1 MEGSQP
7 GTGTEQVVHRASG
20 PEPENGEPID
30 TNGGQT
36 TLQETERGRLGQE
49 AASGGR
55 EENLAKFLKTD
66 W

>member
-1 MEGSQP
+1 MKGSQP
-7 GTGTEQVVHRASG
+7 GTGTEQVVQSQRTR
-20 PEPENGEPID
+20 EPID
-30 TNGGQT
+30 MNGGQT

>member
-1 MEGSQP
+1 MKGSQP
-7 GTGTEQVVHRASG
+7 GTGTEQVVQSKRTR
-20 PEPENGEPID
+20 EPID
-30 TNGGQT
+30 MNGGQT